1 MGSFFF
7 SLGRVWLGRIDEG
20 LGLSL
25 GTKRFLKLTGG
36 LICSNGIISH
46 SKYHNWLCRDVM
58 DIVLWRILLSFD
70 SQ

>member
-7 SLGRVWLGRIDEG
+7 SFGRVWLGRINEG

-25 GTKRFLKLTGG
+25 GTKKFLKLTGG

-46 SKYHNWLCRDVM
+46 SKYQECHNWLRRDVL
-58 DIVLWRILLSFD
+58 DVVL
-70 SQ
+70 